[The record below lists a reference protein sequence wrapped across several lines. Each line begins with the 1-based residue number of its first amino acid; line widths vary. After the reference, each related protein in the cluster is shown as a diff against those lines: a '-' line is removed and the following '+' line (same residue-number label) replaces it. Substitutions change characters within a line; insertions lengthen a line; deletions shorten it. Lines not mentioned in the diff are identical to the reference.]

1 MVNSIK
7 NSCIIRMLHMFI
19 EIEHNYDGDL
29 TTTTTTINTVEE
41 LTFVSNSRIES
52 FKPDPRVITDFSLV
66 ETNDGKMLIRFQP
79 DDDAFPICY
88 SHSDACCI
96 PLFIYFTTE
105 SIESER
111 NHGEFLE
118 SYTIIIVYQHEIVKL
133 SLKKDIGYDIEFESC
148 NVDRIGLFDKKSG
161 MIIREYM
168 FEICPEFE
176 NGMKGLAVHT
186 GHDGQEVIEVIK
198 FIFYPIDLKNVVIQW
213 RGSITMPFNFRSNEI
228 SADCGTGLFSLTGSY
243 CTDDNVLIIIS
254 REINKSDIE
263 FDSQVIL
270 IYQKASMI
278 VLVNYNNGRMKNRLD
293 NAQYDHVGEL
303 IVSCKIPQFVQE
315 LKKIH
320 EYIPQSD
327 ESDNGE

>member
-1 MVNSIK
+1 MFIRNKNCCGNNSI
-7 NSCIIRMLHMFI
+7 
-19 EIEHNYDGDL
+19 
-29 TTTTTTINTVEE
+29 TINISEE
-41 LTFVSNSRIES
+41 PIVISNINITS
-52 FKPDPRVITDFSLV
+52 FKSDPRVFTNFWLV
-66 ETNDGKMLIRFQP
+66 ETTGKEMFIRFQP
-79 DDDAFPICY
+79 DDYAFPIYY
-88 SHSDACCI
+88 SHSDDYI
-96 PLFIYFTTE
+96 PLFIYFKTE

-111 NHGEFLE
+111 NDGEILE
-118 SYTIIIVYQHEIVKL
+118 IYTIIIIYQHEIVKL

-148 NVDRIGLFDKKSG
+148 NVDRIGLFNEKSG
-161 MIIREYM
+161 MKIREYM
-168 FEICPEFE
+168 FEICPEVE

-198 FIFYPIDLKNVVIQW
+198 FNFNPIDFLKTVVIQW
-213 RGSITMPFNFRSNEI
+213 RWSIKMPLNFRSNEI
-228 SADCGTGLFSLTGSY
+228 SADCDTGLFSLTGSY
-243 CTDDNVLIIIS
+243 RTDDDDNVLIIIS
-254 REINKSDIE
+254 REINEYDIKFDSQE

-270 IYQKASMI
+270 IYQKVPTI
-278 VLVNYNNGRMKNRLD
+278 VLVNYNDIRMKKRLD

>member
-1 MVNSIK
+1 
-7 NSCIIRMLHMFI
+7 MFI
-19 EIEHNYDGDL
+19 EIKRNYDGDL
-29 TTTTTTINTVEE
+29 TTTIKFEE
-41 LTFVSNSRIES
+41 PTFVSNSRIES

-66 ETNDGKMLIRFQP
+66 ETNDGKMLVRFQP
-79 DDDAFPICY
+79 DDYADPVCY
-88 SHSDACCI
+88 SHSDACI

-111 NHGEFLE
+111 NHGEILE

-148 NVDRIGLFDKKSG
+148 NVDRIGLFNNKSG

-168 FEICPEFE
+168 FEICPEVE

-198 FIFYPIDLKNVVIQW
+198 FIFYPINFLKNVVIQW

-254 REINKSDIE
+254 REINKSVIE
-263 FDSQVIL
+263 FDSRVIL

-278 VLVNYNNGRMKNRLD
+278 VLVNYNNGSMKNRLD
-293 NAQYDHVGEL
+293 TAQYDHVGEL

-315 LKKIH
+315 LKEIH
-320 EYIPQSD
+320 KYIPQSD